1 MYKHILLPVDL
12 EDKTSWA
19 GSLPVAADYAK
30 AFWATLHVMT
40 VVPDFG
46 MSVVGSFFPDDFA
59 DKAISETNKR
69 LHEFVSENMP
79 DGIPVQHLV
88 KHGRVYE
95 EIINTAGE
103 INANLIVI
111 SAHHPDL
118 KDYLLGPN
126 AARVVRHAKQS
137 VYVVR
142 N

>member
-12 EDKTSWA
+12 EDQASWA
-19 GSLPVAADYAK
+19 GALPVAAEYAK
-30 AFWATLHVMT
+30 AFGATLHVMT

-59 DKAISETNKR
+59 DKAIGETNKR
-69 LHEFVSENMP
+69 LHTFVDENMP
-79 DGIPVQHLV
+79 DGIAVQHLV

-103 INANLIVI
+103 INADLIVM

-118 KDYLLGPN
+118 RDYLLGPN
-126 AARVVRHAKQS
+126 AARVARHAKQS
-137 VYVVR
+137 VLIVR
-142 N
+142 

>member
-30 AFWATLHVMT
+30 AFRATLHAMT

-59 DKAISETNKR
+59 DKAIGETNKR
-69 LHEFVSENMP
+69 PHEFVSENMP

-103 INANLIVI
+103 INADLIVI

-126 AARVVRHAKQS
+126 AARVARHAAQS
-137 VYVVR
+137 VLIVR
-142 N
+142 

>member
-126 AARVVRHAKQS
+126 AARVARHAEQS
-137 VYVVR
+137 VLIVR
-142 N
+142 